1 MSDDLRF
8 TIRLTAGD
16 QAALIALCDH
26 YGLNRPD
33 SLRRALRAALT
44 LVARDALPPAGCF
57 TPVRGGAPIPIR
69 LERKAGDGG

>member
-8 TIRLTAGD
+8 TIRLTVGD
-16 QAALIALCDH
+16 QAALAALCDH

-44 LVARDALPPAGCF
+44 LAARDAFPPAGCF
-57 TPVRGGAPIPIR
+57 TPARGGAPIPIR
-69 LERKAGDGG
+69 LWRKADDGG